1 MDRNHQR
8 ARGHRVRGAQ
18 IQTVARVPQ
27 FVSLRAARGEVRDS
41 VLSPQRGHVRSHMPR
56 YIERQVDGPLRRA
69 HRVAVHT
76 EPAGRA
82 QHAEPPQPAGLL
94 PMAQPTRLQEIFR

>member
-1 MDRNHQR
+1 MNRHHQR

-18 IQTVARVPQ
+18 IQTVAGVPQ

-41 VLSPQRGHVRSHMPR
+41 VLSPQRGHVRVNMPR

-69 HRVAVHT
+69 HRAAVHT
-76 EPAGRA
+76 EPAGGA
-82 QHAEPPQPAGLL
+82 QHAEPPQPASLM
-94 PMAQPTRLQEIFR
+94 PVVQPARLQKIFR